1 MDRKKIPV
9 IIVLVVAVACAS
21 YWAYKNYYV
30 QDESLIQAT
39 GTIEATTVEL
49 TAKLPGTIKMLKI
62 NAGDEVTGGQLVGE
76 LSRSDLLAQRE
87 RDALGVVKAEAQL
100 SDLASGARQQEKN
113 EAAAGAEIAGSNYQK
128 AKVDF
133 DRAEAL
139 FQEGAIPQAE
149 YDNAKTKM
157 DLTQKQLEIAEAQQ
171 SLVNSGS
178 RPQQVAAAKAGAEQ
192 SKAVLKTTETMLED
206 LKIYSP
212 IEGTIVTKNY
222 EEGEYVQVGASLATV
237 ADLKDLWIK
246 VYIPTD
252 DLPLIKLGQQVKF
265 TVSGISTEY
274 NGVIDEIASKGEFTP
289 KTILTKKERTNVV
302 YGVKIKIDNS
312 GGTLKPGMPA
322 DVTFLNGG
330 VAGD

>member
-9 IIVLVVAVACAS
+9 IVLLVVAVACAS
-21 YWAYKNYYV
+21 YWVYRNYYAR
-30 QDESLIQAT
+30 DSSLIQAT

-49 TAKLPGTIKMLKI
+49 TAKLPGTIKMLKV
-62 NAGDEVTGGQLVGE
+62 NAGDEVAKGQLVAE

-87 RDALGVVKAEAQL
+87 RDALAVIKAEAQL
-100 SDLASGARQQEKN
+100 ADIASGARQQEKK
-113 EAAAGAEIAGSNYQK
+113 EAAAGMEIARTNYQK
-128 AKVDF
+128 AKDDF

-139 FQEGAIPQAE
+139 YKEGAIPRVE

-157 DLTQKQLEIAEAQQ
+157 DLAQNQLEIAEAQQ
-171 SLVNSGS
+171 SLVNSGN
-178 RPQQVAAAKAGAEQ
+178 RPQQVAAAQAEVER
-192 SKAVLKTTETMLED
+192 SKAVLKTTEAMLED

-212 IEGTIVTKNY
+212 IEGTILTKNY
-222 EEGEYVQVGASLATV
+222 EEGEYIQVGASLATV
-237 ADLKDLWIK
+237 ANLKDLWIK

-252 DLPLIKLGQQVKF
+252 DLPLIKLGQKVKF

-274 NGVIDEIASKGEFTP
+274 NGVVDEIASKGEFTP

-302 YGVKIKIDNS
+302 YGVKIKINNS
-312 GGTLKPGMPA
+312 DGTLKPGMPA
-322 DVTFLNGG
+322 DVTFSNGG